1 MSSAVHSRGNRVS
14 GSSSSGLMPPGDSVV
29 DVSSTSQSTSARK
42 QQRGGGGGV
51 DFDNKY
57 GKRSDQKKQRRLK
70 VSLLLFV
77 LSLCLLGYTIWHVQS
92 KEEGRGAKYINKHNN
107 KHEDEKKKKI
117 RPPMDDRSDPNETDD
132 SRRMRHQAMQK
143 EEEEEG
149 DDDDEDDDSVE
160 RDDNPK
166 LHEKMRRKRLQAA
179 DLERGQHGRERG
191 RGRGHGRGHGRG
203 ERVVQTATDHG
214 RRPVKTVKKLSHQEF
229 PQYDDEEDDDDE
241 EEDVERGQG
250 EIKIIDEAT
259 DRPDNWGKKNAYT
272 TEYKI
277 EHLEEELIELE
288 KRMES
293 NKNKHIQWI
302 DMRDVPC
309 LDPNSSEAEEKR
321 ELMGMTGRNAKKNMV
336 RGGDRKSPKKF
347 FQVHRPK
354 KQYMAWEK
362 EYDAIEEKD
371 ATARADY
378 VDYTKHKYEYPEKL
392 MEPPSRLGDYPK
404 LRTYKELME
413 SWPQDDIDHPPDVL
427 QEDLIHFDFNDP
439 EDMEAALKFRIAKLP
454 FKLINVPEL
463 IAANK
468 KWTDDYLSSQ
478 FDDTTSSTRSQGK
491 ANESPNNFFAF
502 FNAPLWDVKM
512 MGMPPTRDN
521 DWTFE
526 TWVKHAHYADRVG
539 LNANLPHYYWQSG
552 VPREERLA
560 DSSSWS
566 FVSKDL
572 PSFSSRTKNFIVFE
586 PKSQKG
592 IQCRFGERGITAANH
607 YDSGR
612 NMIGMITGAKRYI
625 LSPPRACP
633 KLGLVTSKG
642 HSSFRHSMLNYGHIN
657 YLNRDDMPHE
667 EREWMEAASKA
678 EAVSTVVKSGE
689 VLYIPT
695 SWFHYITSLQKSAQ
709 CNVRSGVDIEGDAV
723 FGGAAEVNQLCIP
736 SKD

>member
-1 MSSAVHSRGNRVS
+1 
-14 GSSSSGLMPPGDSVV
+14 
-29 DVSSTSQSTSARK
+29 
-42 QQRGGGGGV
+42 
-51 DFDNKY
+51 
-57 GKRSDQKKQRRLK
+57 
-70 VSLLLFV
+70 
-77 LSLCLLGYTIWHVQS
+77 
-92 KEEGRGAKYINKHNN
+92 
-107 KHEDEKKKKI
+107 
-117 RPPMDDRSDPNETDD
+117 
-132 SRRMRHQAMQK
+132 
-143 EEEEEG
+143 
-149 DDDDEDDDSVE
+149 
-160 RDDNPK
+160 
-166 LHEKMRRKRLQAA
+166 
-179 DLERGQHGRERG
+179 
-191 RGRGHGRGHGRG
+191 
-203 ERVVQTATDHG
+203 
-214 RRPVKTVKKLSHQEF
+214 
-229 PQYDDEEDDDDE
+229 
-241 EEDVERGQG
+241 
-250 EIKIIDEAT
+250 
-259 DRPDNWGKKNAYT
+259 
-272 TEYKI
+272 
-277 EHLEEELIELE
+277 
-288 KRMES
+288 
-293 NKNKHIQWI
+293 
-302 DMRDVPC
+302 
-309 LDPNSSEAEEKR
+309 
-321 ELMGMTGRNAKKNMV
+321 MG
-336 RGGDRKSPKKF
+336 
-347 FQVHRPK
+347 
-354 KQYMAWEK
+354 
-362 EYDAIEEKD
+362 
-371 ATARADY
+371 
-378 VDYTKHKYEYPEKL
+378 
-392 MEPPSRLGDYPK
+392 
-404 LRTYKELME
+404 
-413 SWPQDDIDHPPDVL
+413 
-427 QEDLIHFDFNDP
+427 
-439 EDMEAALKFRIAKLP
+439 
-454 FKLINVPEL
+454 PEL

-478 FDDTTSSTRSQGK
+478 FDDTTSFTRSQGK

-521 DWTFE
+521 DWTFK
-526 TWVKHAHYADRVG
+526 TWVKHSHYADRVG